1 VTHGTYV
8 CRLRTPFRIPQVTGC
23 ETDCSKGRLVVPERL
38 VVLSSLRA
46 AKPGPNQKQFP
57 ESTDSSSQTE
67 AMGPF
72 LAVLSAL
79 VYGCADFL
87 GGKATRRSAAA
98 TVTASSQL
106 AGLSVLAIGVVIV
119 GGEGPTLRVLA
130 FGAVAGLAGAVGIIL
145 LYAALAQGT
154 MSIVSPVTA
163 VTAAI
168 VPLIV
173 GTVWLHERPPSRAWF
188 GVSLTV
194 VAIALVSQA
203 TGGPGGPSGLSGL
216 SAPSKAGL
224 RIVAMSVG
232 AGAGFGVLFV
242 LLRQAGDPREVGL
255 WALVGAR
262 PISIGASTLL
272 ARRAHQ
278 PVLVSRSEWKT
289 VASAGILDQA
299 ANVLYVLSI
308 GRGLL
313 SVLAVLVAMYPVS
326 TVALARII
334 DGERL
339 QRVQLF
345 GVIAAFAALALVA
358 SA

>member
-1 VTHGTYV
+1 
-8 CRLRTPFRIPQVTGC
+8 
-23 ETDCSKGRLVVPERL
+23 
-38 VVLSSLRA
+38 
-46 AKPGPNQKQFP
+46 
-57 ESTDSSSQTE
+57 
-67 AMGPF
+67 
-72 LAVLSAL
+72 

-87 GGKATRRSAAA
+87 GGKATRKSAAA

-106 AGLSVLAIGVVIV
+106 AGLSVLALGVIIV

-130 FGAVAGLAGAVGIIL
+130 FGAVAGLAGALGIIL

-168 VPLIV
+168 VPLV
-173 GTVWLHERPPSRAWF
+173 AGTIWLHERPPSRAWF
-188 GVSLTV
+188 GVSLTI

-203 TGGPGGPSGLSGL
+203 TGSGPGGRTKG
-216 SAPSKAGL
+216 AM

-232 AGAGFGVLFV
+232 AGAGFGILFV
-242 LLRQAGDPREVGL
+242 LLRQAGDPRAVGL

-262 PISIGASTLL
+262 PISIGASALL

-299 ANVLYVLSI
+299 ANILYVLSI

-313 SVLAVLVAMYPVS
+313 SVLAVLAAVYPVS

-345 GVIAAFAALALVA
+345 GVIAAFVALALVA

>member
-1 VTHGTYV
+1 
-8 CRLRTPFRIPQVTGC
+8 
-23 ETDCSKGRLVVPERL
+23 
-38 VVLSSLRA
+38 
-46 AKPGPNQKQFP
+46 
-57 ESTDSSSQTE
+57 
-67 AMGPF
+67 MGAF

-106 AGLSVLAIGVVIV
+106 AGLSVLAIGIVIV
-119 GGEGPTLRVLA
+119 AGEGPTFRVLA
-130 FGAVAGLAGAVGIIL
+130 FGAVAGLAGAFGIIL

-173 GTVWLHERPPSRAWF
+173 GTVWLQERPPSRAWF

-194 VAIALVSQA
+194 MAIALVSQV
-203 TGGPGGPSGLSGL
+203 TGEPSGPSASGE
-216 SAPSKAGL
+216 SGL
-224 RIVAMSVG
+224 RIVGMSVG
-232 AGAGFGVLFV
+232 AGAGFGILFV

-262 PISIGASTLL
+262 PISIGASALL

-313 SVLAVLVAMYPVS
+313 SVLAVLAAMYPVS
-326 TVALARII
+326 TVALARIV

>member
-1 VTHGTYV
+1 
-8 CRLRTPFRIPQVTGC
+8 
-23 ETDCSKGRLVVPERL
+23 
-38 VVLSSLRA
+38 
-46 AKPGPNQKQFP
+46 
-57 ESTDSSSQTE
+57 
-67 AMGPF
+67 MGAF

-106 AGLSVLAIGVVIV
+106 AGLSVLAIGIVIV
-119 GGEGPTLRVLA
+119 AGEGPTLRVLA

-173 GTVWLHERPPSRAWF
+173 GTVWLQERPPSRAWF

-194 VAIALVSQA
+194 MAIALVSQV
-203 TGGPGGPSGLSGL
+203 TGEPSGPGAAGKS
-216 SAPSKAGL
+216 GL
-224 RIVAMSVG
+224 RIVGMSVG
-232 AGAGFGVLFV
+232 AGAGFGILFV

-262 PISIGASTLL
+262 PISIGASALL

-313 SVLAVLVAMYPVS
+313 SVLAVLAAMYPVS
-326 TVALARII
+326 TVALARIV

-358 SA
+358 SV

>member
-1 VTHGTYV
+1 
-8 CRLRTPFRIPQVTGC
+8 
-23 ETDCSKGRLVVPERL
+23 
-38 VVLSSLRA
+38 
-46 AKPGPNQKQFP
+46 
-57 ESTDSSSQTE
+57 
-67 AMGPF
+67 MGPL

-87 GGKATRRSAAA
+87 GGKATRKSAAA

-106 AGLSVLAIGVVIV
+106 AGLSVLALGVIIV

-130 FGAVAGLAGAVGIIL
+130 FGAVAGLAGALGIIL

-168 VPLIV
+168 VPLV
-173 GTVWLHERPPSRAWF
+173 AGTIWLHERPPSRAWF
-188 GVSLTV
+188 GVSLTI

-203 TGGPGGPSGLSGL
+203 TGSGPDGRTKG
-216 SAPSKAGL
+216 AM

-232 AGAGFGVLFV
+232 AGAGFGILFV
-242 LLRQAGDPREVGL
+242 LLRQAGDPRAVGL

-262 PISIGASTLL
+262 PISIGASALL
-272 ARRAHQ
+272 ARRAQQ

-299 ANVLYVLSI
+299 ANILYVLSM

-313 SVLAVLVAMYPVS
+313 SVLAVLAAMYPVS

-345 GVIAAFAALALVA
+345 GVIAAFVALALVA

>member
-1 VTHGTYV
+1 
-8 CRLRTPFRIPQVTGC
+8 
-23 ETDCSKGRLVVPERL
+23 
-38 VVLSSLRA
+38 
-46 AKPGPNQKQFP
+46 
-57 ESTDSSSQTE
+57 
-67 AMGPF
+67 MGPL

-87 GGKATRRSAAA
+87 GGKATRKSAAA

-106 AGLSVLAIGVVIV
+106 AGLSVLALGVIIV

-130 FGAVAGLAGAVGIIL
+130 FGAVAGLAGALGIIL

-168 VPLIV
+168 VPLV
-173 GTVWLHERPPSRAWF
+173 AGTIWLHERPPSRAWF
-188 GVSLTV
+188 GVSLTI

-203 TGGPGGPSGLSGL
+203 TGSGPDGRTKG
-216 SAPSKAGL
+216 AM

-232 AGAGFGVLFV
+232 AGAGFGILFV
-242 LLRQAGDPREVGL
+242 LLRQAGDPRAVGL

-262 PISIGASTLL
+262 PISIGASALL

-299 ANVLYVLSI
+299 ANILYVLSI

-313 SVLAVLVAMYPVS
+313 SVLAVLAAMYPVS

-339 QRVQLF
+339 QQVQLF
-345 GVIAAFAALALVA
+345 GVIAAFVALALVA